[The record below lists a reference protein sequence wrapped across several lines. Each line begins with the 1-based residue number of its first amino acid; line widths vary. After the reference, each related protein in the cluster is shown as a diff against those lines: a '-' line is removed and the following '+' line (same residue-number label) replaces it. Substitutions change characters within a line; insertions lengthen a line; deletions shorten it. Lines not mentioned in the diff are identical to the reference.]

1 MIGRVFGV
9 CFLLNNILVMFGEEF
24 ECVKFFFGVDGFFF
38 SLVID
43 NCLGGRFIDLVYNF
57 KYRVF

>member
-9 CFLLNNILVMFGEEF
+9 CFLLNNILVMFGEEL
-24 ECVKFFFGVDGFFF
+24 ERVKFFFGFVGFFF

>member
-9 CFLLNNILVMFGEEF
+9 CFLLNNILVMFGDELER
-24 ECVKFFFGVDGFFF
+24 VKFFFGFVGFFF

-43 NCLGGRFIDLVYNF
+43 NCLGGRFIDLVYN
-57 KYRVF
+57 